1 MMGATIAFV
10 ALLLVLLGVA
20 MVFLR
25 ADPAK
30 LASWMRTV
38 GPVLLALIG
47 VAALLVG
54 RAGIGGLILSTAL
67 AWYGSMRMK
76 RPTAKLEPGKYSTVR
91 TAALEMELDHDT
103 GNLEGLV
110 LAGRHEG
117 KMLGTMSLAELQQL
131 YRELPGDPESR
142 QLLETYL
149 DGRFPIWRKDAEAN
163 GGDGLGVSPGSG
175 AMTKEEAYK
184 ILGLEAGA
192 AAADVRKAHR
202 RLMQRLHPDLGGTS
216 FLAARINEAK
226 DVLLSNHN

>member
-1 MMGATIAFV
+1 MGAIIAFV

-20 MVFLR
+20 TVFLR
-25 ADPAK
+25 ADPAR
-30 LASWMRTV
+30 LASGMRTL

-47 VAALLVG
+47 VAVLLVG
-54 RAGIGGLILSTAL
+54 REGIGGLILSTAL

-76 RPTAKLEPGKYSTVR
+76 RPTAKLEPGKHSTVR
-91 TAALEMELDHDT
+91 TAALEMELDRDT
-103 GNLEGLV
+103 GSLEGLV

-202 RLMQRLHPDLGGTS
+202 RLMQRLHPDIGGTS

-226 DVLLSNHN
+226 DVLLSDHN